1 MYQNRIVV
9 GQEAREKF
17 RVSAVNGLLNR
28 ISLSERLETEHDNY
42 SLTELARACLS
53 YSSETVIGGNIMEM
67 VGRAMTTSDFPAIM
81 SDAANKSLQEGYETE
96 AQTWKDFCSIGSA
109 PNFKPSSLVSLSG
122 LDPLEEIKE
131 SQPYS
136 YGTADENKETVSLV
150 TYGKLFAV
158 TRMAIIN
165 DDIEALKTIPYA
177 QGEAAARK
185 IGDLAFSV
193 LTSNPVM
200 GDGKT
205 LFHADHGNIL
215 TPAIISE
222 GSLGEAI
229 KSMRLQK
236 DSKGRS
242 LNIRPEI
249 LVAPVSREGTTEIFF
264 SSTQFSGDA
273 KDSTRANIYS
283 GKRFTRVYDARLDDS
298 SISTWYVLAA
308 PSKTIKLFFLNGQTK
323 PYLEQQSGW
332 EVDGVEY
339 KVRIDCA
346 AKALDWRGI
355 TRNVGV

>member
-1 MYQNRIVV
+1 
-9 GQEAREKF
+9 
-17 RVSAVNGLLNR
+17 
-28 ISLSERLETEHDNY
+28 
-42 SLTELARACLS
+42 LS
-53 YSSETVIGGNIMEM
+53 YSSETVSGGNIMEM

-81 SDAANKSLQEGYETE
+81 GDAANKSLQEGFEAE
-96 AQTWKDFCSIGSA
+96 AQVWHDFCSIGSV
-109 PNFKPSSLVSLSG
+109 PNFKPSSLVSLTG
-122 LDPLEEIKE
+122 LDGLEEIKE

-136 YGTADENKETVSLV
+136 YASVDESREMVTLL
-150 TYGKLFAV
+150 TYGKLFAI

-165 DDIEALKTIPYA
+165 DDLEALKTIPYA
-177 QGEAAARK
+177 QGEAAARR
-185 IGDLAFSV
+185 IGDLAFGV

-215 TPAIISE
+215 TPAVISE

-249 LVAPVSREGTTEIFF
+249 LVAPVSLEGTTEIFF

-273 KDSTRANIYS
+273 KNSTRANIYS
-283 GKRFTRVYDARLDDS
+283 GSRFTRVYDGRLDDS
-298 SISTWYVLAA
+298 SISSWYVLAA
-308 PSKTIKLFFLNGQTK
+308 PNRTIKLFFLNGQTK
-323 PYLEQQSGW
+323 PYLEQQAGW
-332 EVDGVEY
+332 QVDGVEY
-339 KVRIDCA
+339 KIRIDCA

-355 TRNVGV
+355 TRNAGV